1 MTTLNE
7 ARDAVYDRFA
17 AQWGVTSVYQLDN
30 QDLRLAEGTVNWARL
45 AVRQTDSNQDTLGPA
60 GSRRF
65 RRSAMAFIQIFVP
78 SNKGTKEGDDLA
90 QTARGV
96 FEGTSFSG
104 LDFTDGMIREVG
116 PDGKWFQYV
125 VEVKFNYDE
134 IK

>member
-17 AQWGVTSVYQLDN
+17 SQWGTTSAYQLDN
-30 QDLRLAEGTVNWARL
+30 QDKKLDEGTVSWARL
-45 AVRQTDSNQDTLGPA
+45 AVRQMDSAQNTLGPVGA
-60 GSRRF
+60 RRF

-90 QTARGV
+90 QTARAV
-96 FEGTSFSG
+96 FEGASFSG
-104 LDFTDGMIREVG
+104 LDFTDGVIRETG

-125 VEVKFNYDE
+125 VEVKFDYDE

>member
-7 ARDAVYDRFA
+7 ARDAVYDRFS
-17 AQWGVTSVYQLDN
+17 AQWGTTSVYQLDN
-30 QDLRLAEGTVNWARL
+30 QDLRLAEGTANWARL
-45 AVRQTDSNQDTLGPA
+45 AVRQMDSNQDTLGPS

-65 RRSAMAFIQIFVP
+65 RRSAMTFIQIFVP
-78 SNKGTKEGDDLA
+78 SNKGTKEGDDLS

-125 VEVKFNYDE
+125 VEVKFSYDE